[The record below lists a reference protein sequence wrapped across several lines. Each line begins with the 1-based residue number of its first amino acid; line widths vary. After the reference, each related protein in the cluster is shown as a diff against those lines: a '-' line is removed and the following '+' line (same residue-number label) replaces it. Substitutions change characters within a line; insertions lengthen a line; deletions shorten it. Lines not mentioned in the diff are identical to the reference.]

1 MTTVD
6 PILILVG
13 GVAFALHFLGKWQ
26 STTDKFIPWITTK
39 ANVTYFA
46 TSVLFCAL
54 AILLQP
60 ELSEALGM
68 KPLTYAAIMCYG
80 GGHFVARFLEMKQ
93 ASEEKKAG
101 Q

>member
-26 STTDKFIPWITTK
+26 STTDTFVRWITTK
-39 ANVTYFA
+39 ENVTYFV
-46 TSVLFCAL
+46 SGILLCAL

-93 ASEEKKAG
+93 ASEEKKNG

>member
-1 MTTVD
+1 MMTVD

-26 STTDKFIPWITTK
+26 STTEKFIPWITTK

-60 ELSEALGM
+60 ELSEVLGM
-68 KPLTYAAIMCYG
+68 KPLTYAATMCYG
-80 GGHFVARFLEMKQ
+80 GGHFVARFLEVKQ
-93 ASEEKKAG
+93 AVEIKKAE